1 MRVSF
6 CNPTVT
12 VASAHSPLC
21 SLYFAFLQ
29 YVKVIS
35 PEQFVG
41 YHESKKCADITKI
54 FEDAYKSP
62 LSLIILD
69 SIERLLE
76 YVAVGPR
83 FSQAVLQ
90 TLLVLVN
97 RIPPNANRK
106 LLIIGTSS
114 RASLLE
120 SLEITQAFN
129 VVQAI
134 PALSQA
140 SQVAAVLSALDLA
153 DKKTV
158 NTIALSCYLPIP
170 IKQLLMVAEM
180 AKQEQPVTPERFE
193 ECLQACG
200 FDAGSASTLRASSI
214 NKSGGN
220 NMSFY
225 TSASSSSATAKKR
238 RDESDDEDD

>member
-1 MRVSF
+1 M
-6 CNPTVT
+6 
-12 VASAHSPLC
+12 
-21 SLYFAFLQ
+21 
-29 YVKVIS
+29 KVIS

-41 YHESKKCADITKI
+41 YAESKKCADITKI

-97 RIPPNANRK
+97 RIPPSANRK

-120 SLEITQAFN
+120 SLEITQVRFTHTR
-129 VVQAI
+129 
-134 PALSQA
+134 ALGCFFRRQMCATILSLTA
-140 SQVAAVLSALDLA
+140 LAAPWCCLRLS
-153 DKKTV
+153 TWCRP
-158 NTIALSCYLPIP
+158 SP
-170 IKQLLMVAEM
+170 
-180 AKQEQPVTPERFE
+180 R
-193 ECLQACG
+193 
-200 FDAGSASTLRASSI
+200 
-214 NKSGGN
+214 
-220 NMSFY
+220 
-225 TSASSSSATAKKR
+225 
-238 RDESDDEDD
+238 